1 MNFLGID
8 IGTSR
13 CKAAI
18 FDENGMQLAQAY
30 RLYDV
35 LFTPDGGAEL
45 DSDKVIS
52 KCFEV
57 IRECT
62 SRVKSQSVAGL
73 GISCQGEAFT
83 AVDGNGKTLS
93 NAMVS
98 MDMRAENYSKTWP
111 GQLGTDRLY
120 QITGQTAH
128 PMYTLFK
135 LLWLKDHMPELWNS
149 AGKFLCFEDL
159 LQYRLGLDPA
169 IGWSLAGRTMLFDVR
184 EHRWS
189 NDILD
194 AIELSPEKLATPLPS
209 GSFAGKVNSNVAA
222 DLGLAKDAF
231 VVTAGH
237 DQPCAALGAG
247 VVSPGSAIYASGTV
261 ECITPVFSEPVFSEQ
276 LRNNNLCTY
285 DHMVK
290 DLYVSVAYSLT
301 GGNILK
307 WFRNEFS
314 SREMEEAGRT
324 GADPY
329 ELIVSQM
336 DLNPSGLM
344 VLPYFTPSGTPYFDT
359 GTKGAILGLRLTT
372 KRGEFIRALLEG
384 VALEMRLNL
393 EILESSGFQI
403 DVLRIVGGGAKSN
416 VLSQLKADVTGKKVI
431 IPDVKESGCLG
442 AAMLACSEH
451 SKKPVSELSREW
463 VKIIDEIEPD
473 ADFSSI
479 YTDKFGKYKEL
490 YHKIKEI
497 HL

>member
-13 CKAAI
+13 CKATI
-18 FDENGMQLAQAY
+18 FNENGLQLVQAY

-45 DSDKVIS
+45 NSDAVIS

-62 SRVKSQSVAGL
+62 SRVKPRSVTGL

-83 AVDGNGKTLS
+83 AVDGHGKTLS

-111 GQLGTDRLY
+111 GQFGTDRLY
-120 QITGQTAH
+120 KITGQTVH

-135 LLWLKDHMPELWNS
+135 LLWLKDHMPEVWSN
-149 AGKFLCFEDL
+149 AVKFLCFEDL

-169 IGWSLAGRTMLFDVR
+169 IGWPLAGRTMMFDVR

-189 NDILD
+189 SAILD
-194 AIELSPEKLATPLPS
+194 AIELSPEKMATPLPP
-209 GSFAGKVNSNVAA
+209 GTIAGKVNSNIAS

-247 VVSPGSAIYASGTV
+247 VASSGSAIYASGTV
-261 ECITPVFSEPVFSEQ
+261 ECITAAFSKPFFSDQ
-276 LRNNNLCTY
+276 LLKNNLCIY
-285 DHMVK
+285 DHTIEGM
-290 DLYVSVAYSLT
+290 YVTIAYSLT

-307 WFRNEFS
+307 WFRNEFGA
-314 SREMEEAGRT
+314 REMEVAERT

-329 ELIVSQM
+329 DLIVSQM
-336 DLNPSGLM
+336 DLKPSGLM

-359 GTKGAILGLRLTT
+359 GTKGAILGLRLST

-393 EILESSGFQI
+393 EILENSGYQI
-403 DVLRIVGGGAKSN
+403 DVLHIVGGGAKSH

-431 IPDVKESGCLG
+431 IPDVNEAGCLG
-442 AAMLACSEH
+442 VAMLACSAH
-451 SKKPVSELSREW
+451 SKIPVAELAKQW
-463 VKIIDEIEPD
+463 VKITAEIEPD
-473 ADFSSI
+473 ADFSTV

-490 YHKIKEI
+490 YQKIREI
-497 HL
+497 QL